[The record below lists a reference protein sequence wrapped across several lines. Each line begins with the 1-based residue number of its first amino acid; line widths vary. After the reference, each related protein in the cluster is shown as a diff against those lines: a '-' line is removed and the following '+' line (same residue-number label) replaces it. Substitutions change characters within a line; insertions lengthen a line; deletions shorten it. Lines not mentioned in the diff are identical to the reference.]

1 MIVRLIVALLLL
13 FFPGLLFSQ
22 NKNIILRLVGD
33 AEIMYRGMDQWM
45 PLSEKDTVSLLDVIN
60 LSSGSSVSIMKTST
74 RAVYKSECVGPIMVY
89 DIFKSADA
97 GNMAVI
103 KRVISEAT
111 LGNRVESKPDYS
123 SYGASVRGQRD
134 GAVTASVY
142 AGLFDAVT
150 NFFLGHEAILKNHSL
165 DLCRIDNGDLIAFQV
180 INHSDSVYYVNLVCL
195 DPSTSSFN
203 LCYSFDSAIEI
214 APKTELTLPAR
225 YCNMEG
231 IKYMLLASTEEYN
244 SSLLDIN
251 IRNCITPECAGGENC
266 LFVLE

>member
-22 NKNIILRLVGD
+22 NNNVILRLVGD
-33 AEIMYRGMDQWM
+33 AEIMSRGMDQWM

-60 LSSGSSVSIMKTST
+60 LSSGSSISIMKTST
-74 RAVYKSECVGPIMVY
+74 RAVYKSEYVGPIMVY
-89 DIFKSADA
+89 DIFKRAAA

-111 LGNRVESKPDYS
+111 LGNRVDSKPDYS
-123 SYGASVRGQRD
+123 SYGASVRGQGD
-134 GAVTASVY
+134 GDITASVY

-150 NFFLGHEAILKNHSL
+150 NFFQGHEEIKKNNSL
-165 DLCRIDNGDLIAFQV
+165 DLCRISNGNLIAFQV

-195 DPSTSSFN
+195 DSSTSSFN

-214 APKTELTLPAR
+214 APKTELTLPEV
-225 YCNMEG
+225 YCNMEEV
-231 IKYMLLASTEEYN
+231 KYMLLASTEEYN

-251 IRNCITPECAGGENC
+251 IRNRLTPECTRGENC